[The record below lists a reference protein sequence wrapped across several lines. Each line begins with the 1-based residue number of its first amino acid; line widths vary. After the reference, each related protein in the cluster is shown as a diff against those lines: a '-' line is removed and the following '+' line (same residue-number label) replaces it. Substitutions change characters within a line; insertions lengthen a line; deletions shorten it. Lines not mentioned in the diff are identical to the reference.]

1 MDDFLYEAIFI
12 PEGAV
17 APSNML
23 FCLILILL
31 TMRISIINEEK
42 QIWRTVC
49 TKPMTKKIYVYTLCN
64 I

>member
-12 PEGAV
+12 PEGAA
-17 APSNML
+17 APSNIL
-23 FCLILILL
+23 FYQIWILL
-31 TMRISIINEEK
+31 IMRISIINEEK

-49 TKPMTKKIYVYTLCN
+49 TKPITKKIHVYTLCN

>member
-12 PEGAV
+12 PEGAA

-49 TKPMTKKIYVYTLCN
+49 TKPITKKIHVYTLCN